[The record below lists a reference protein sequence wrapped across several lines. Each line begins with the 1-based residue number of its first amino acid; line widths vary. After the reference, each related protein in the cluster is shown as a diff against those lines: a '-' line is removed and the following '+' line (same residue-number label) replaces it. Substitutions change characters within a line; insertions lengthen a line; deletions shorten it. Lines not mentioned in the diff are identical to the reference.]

1 MLNFFWPLNRII
13 LDQQVTREWF
23 PLKESAIASGGITL
37 SMILGSAIGL
47 SVTPLFA
54 VSPSDVPI
62 LNVVWFVPLAL
73 TFVMAVVVF
82 VCHGQGGDFIG
93 LRNRPNKAPT

>member
-1 MLNFFWPLNRII
+1 
-13 LDQQVTREWF
+13 
-23 PLKESAIASGGITL
+23 
-37 SMILGSAIGL
+37 MILGSAIGL

-82 VCHGQGGDFIG
+82 VCHGQGGNLIG
-93 LRNRPNKAPT
+93 LRNRPNMDPK